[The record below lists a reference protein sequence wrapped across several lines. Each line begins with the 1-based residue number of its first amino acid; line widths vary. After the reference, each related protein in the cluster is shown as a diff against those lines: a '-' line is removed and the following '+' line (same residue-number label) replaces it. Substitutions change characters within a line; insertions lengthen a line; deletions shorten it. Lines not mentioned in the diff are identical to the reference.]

1 MPRRRGS
8 CRCSERTSVSSRTR
22 CTPRSGTRGHGDR
35 IAAEAAIVTRFEVVR
50 DPLWDNIRLDPEALA
65 VVDTPAVQRLRY
77 VRQLGHAF
85 LVYPGATHSRFEHA
99 LGAYHLA
106 RRALSQLEAAG
117 DVRLD
122 PADRVRDR
130 KSTRLN
136 SSHLVI
142 SYAVFCLKKKK
153 KKQQQNTTHEQITKA

>member
-1 MPRRRGS
+1 MIRRPPRSTLFPYTTLFRSRGS
-8 CRCSERTSVSSRTR
+8 CRCSGRTSLSSRTR

-35 IAAEAAIVTRFEVVR
+35 IAAEAAIVTQFEVVR

-106 RRALSQLEAAG
+106 SPSPVWCRARSTWTSSTISPATPGCAAC
-117 DVRLD
+117 
-122 PADRVRDR
+122 PTA
-130 KSTRLN
+130 
-136 SSHLVI
+136 
-142 SYAVFCLKKKK
+142 
-153 KKQQQNTTHEQITKA
+153 